1 MVTMGKTTEIA
12 KHFAGLAIEPGD
24 SVIDATA
31 GNGFDTLFLADV
43 VGREGK
49 VYAFDVQ
56 DKALQI
62 TADKLQKA
70 GLSDRVMLIHSG
82 HERMAAYISKKVSVV
97 MYNLGYLPGG
107 NKTITTKSST
117 SIESLKQALGLLKN
131 NGLIT
136 IVLYPGHDEGYL
148 ESIEIIKYTEGLVSN
163 DYQVYHLRV
172 VNRSGSPPELL
183 VIKKSFS

>member
-1 MVTMGKTTEIA
+1 MVSLGKITEIA
-12 KHFAGLAIEPGD
+12 QHFAGLAIEPGD

-31 GNGFDTLFLADV
+31 GNGFDTLFLADS

-62 TADKLQKA
+62 TAEKLQKA
-70 GLSDRVMLIHSG
+70 GFNDRVKLIHSG
-82 HERMAAYISKKVSVV
+82 HERMAAFTSEKVSVV

-107 NKTITTKSST
+107 NKEITTKSRT
-117 SIESLKQALGLLKN
+117 SIESLEQALSLLKKD
-131 NGLIT
+131 GLIT
-136 IVLYPGHDEGYL
+136 IVLYPGHEEGCL
-148 ESIEIIKYTEGLVSN
+148 ESKEIIKYTADLTSN
-163 DYQVYHLRV
+163 DYLVYHLRV
-172 VNRSGSPPELL
+172 VNRPGNPPELL